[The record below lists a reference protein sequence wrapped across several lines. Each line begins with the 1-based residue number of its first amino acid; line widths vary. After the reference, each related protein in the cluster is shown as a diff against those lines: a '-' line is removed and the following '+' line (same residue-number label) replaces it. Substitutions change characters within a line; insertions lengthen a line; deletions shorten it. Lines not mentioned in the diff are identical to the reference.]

1 MFKDPINYEI
11 WAQTIMAQVKICGLK
26 TDEAVEAAI
35 EYGADFIGLVHFP
48 KSPRHV
54 SLVAAGKL
62 ADLARGRVKIVLLLV
77 NPGHALIYE
86 AARLVS
92 PDYIQLHGGESVKDV
107 RSIRTRANL
116 PIIKAIPVETA
127 ADVAEAAAY
136 GEIAELLLFDAKPSR
151 DALLPGGN
159 GIPFD
164 WSALKGFNSDK
175 DYMLSGG
182 LDPQTVAQA
191 IAATGA
197 RIVDVS
203 SGVESAPGIKDLEKI
218 KAFIEQAKSD
228 RAGA

>member
-1 MFKDPINYEI
+1 MFWLLDDLIIGEKQVPN
-11 WAQTIMAQVKICGLK
+11 MVRVKICGLK
-26 TDEAVEAAI
+26 TPEAVEAAI

-54 SLVAAGKL
+54 SLVEAGKL

-77 NPGHALIYE
+77 NPGHALIDE
-86 AARLVS
+86 ATRAVS
-92 PDYIQLHGGESVKDV
+92 PDYIQLHGGESVQDV

-116 PIIKAIPVETA
+116 PVIKAVAVETPE
-127 ADVAEAAAY
+127 DVAAAAAY
-136 GEIAELLLFDAKPSR
+136 GKGAELLLFDAKPSST
-151 DALLPGGN
+151 ALLPGGN

-191 IAATGA
+191 IRETGA
-197 RIVDVS
+197 TIVDVS

-218 KAFIEQAKSD
+218 KAFVERAKKC
-228 RAGA
+228 